1 MLSTSS
7 DSPASLWALV
17 DCNNFYASC
26 EKLFRPDLADRPVVV
41 LSNNDGCIVARS
53 PEAKALGIPMGAPE
67 FKLRSR
73 LQELKVAVFSSNYA
87 LYGDISARVT
97 GILEQCCPLVEPYS
111 IDEAFMRLDG
121 PQRVNLPEFCR
132 ELRQR
137 VQKWTGITVS
147 VGVGATRTL
156 AKVATHV
163 AKKHPVYGGVFSLV
177 RPVEAIDRV
186 LHHTPV
192 EDIWGV
198 GRRQAR
204 RLWAEGIRTAL
215 HLKHADDIL
224 LRRLLTVTGWR
235 TALELR
241 GVPCLGTETA
251 PVARKTLMSTR
262 SFAHRIQD
270 KAMLA
275 QALSTFAV
283 RAAARLRREGL
294 VASGLAVHIR
304 TARPGQAAA
313 NERLYDQTVQ
323 CSLPVPTADSQ
334 QFINAALNGLE
345 RIFAPGFAYA
355 KAGVMLY
362 GLERADAMQ
371 GSLLALAAG
380 NDACGDGRRQ
390 RLMRSLDDINGRFG
404 RDTVIFGAQGMGHAP
419 WHMRQEHRSPRMT
432 TCWDEIPLVRC

>member
-1 MLSTSS
+1 MSSTNS

-53 PEAKALGIPMGAPE
+53 AEAKALGIPMGAPE
-67 FKLRSR
+67 FKLRSQLR
-73 LQELKVAVFSSNYA
+73 ALNVAVFSSNYA
-87 LYGDISARVT
+87 LYGDISARVVD
-97 GILEQCCPLVEPYS
+97 ILEQCCPQVEPYS
-111 IDEAFMRLDG
+111 IDESFVRLEA
-121 PQRVNLPEFCR
+121 PQRANLPEFCR
-132 ELRQR
+132 DVRQR
-137 VQKWTGITVS
+137 IQRWTGITVS

-156 AKVATHV
+156 AKIATHV
-163 AKKHPVYGGVFSLV
+163 AKKHPSYGGVFSLA
-177 RPVEAIDRV
+177 RQERDIDRV
-186 LHHTPV
+186 LAGTPV
-192 EDIWGV
+192 EDVWGV

-204 RLWAEGIRTAL
+204 RLWAEGICTAL
-215 HLKHADDIL
+215 HMKNAEDIM

-241 GVPCLGTETA
+241 GVPCLGNETA

-262 SFAHRIQD
+262 SFARRIHD

-283 RAAARLRREGL
+283 RAATRLRREGL
-294 VASGLAVHIR
+294 VASGLGVHIR

-313 NERLYDQTVQ
+313 EERLYDQTAQ
-323 CSLPVPTADSQ
+323 CPLPMPTADSQ
-334 QFINAALNGLE
+334 LFIRTALEGLE
-345 RIFAPGFAYA
+345 RIFLPGFAYA

-362 GLERADAMQ
+362 GLERADAVQ

-380 NDACGDGRRQ
+380 LESGGDGRRQ
-390 RLMRSLDDINGRFG
+390 SLMRSLDNINNRFG
-404 RDTVIFGAQGMGHAP
+404 RDTVIFGAQGMGDAP
-419 WHMRQEHRSPRMT
+419 WHMRQEHRSPRLT
-432 TCWDEIPLVRC
+432 TCWDELPLARC

>member
-121 PQRVNLPEFCR
+121 PQWVNLPEFCR

-262 SFAHRIQD
+262 SFAHRIHD

-304 TARPGQAAA
+304 TARPGQAAT

>member
-1 MLSTSS
+1 MSSTNS

-26 EKLFRPDLADRPVVV
+26 EKLFRPDLVHRPVVV

-53 PEAKALGIPMGAPE
+53 AEAKALGIPMGAPE
-67 FKLRSR
+67 FKLRSQLR
-73 LQELKVAVFSSNYA
+73 ALNVAVFSSNYA
-87 LYGDISARVT
+87 LYGDISARVVS
-97 GILEQCCPLVEPYS
+97 ILEQCCPQVEPYS
-111 IDEAFMRLDG
+111 IDESFARLEA
-121 PQRVNLPEFCR
+121 PQRANLPEFCR
-132 ELRQR
+132 DVRQR
-137 VQKWTGITVS
+137 IQRWTGIAVS

-156 AKVATHV
+156 AKIATHV
-163 AKKHPVYGGVFSLV
+163 AKKHPSYEGVFSLA
-177 RPVEAIDRV
+177 RQERDIDRV
-186 LHHTPV
+186 LAGTPV
-192 EDIWGV
+192 EDVWGV

-215 HLKHADDIL
+215 HMKNADDIM

-241 GVPCLGTETA
+241 GVPCLGNETA

-262 SFAHRIQD
+262 SFAQRIRD

-283 RAAARLRREGL
+283 RAATRLRREGL
-294 VASGLAVHIR
+294 VASGLGVHIR

-313 NERLYDQTVQ
+313 GERLYDQTVH
-323 CSLPVPTADSQ
+323 CPLPMPTADSQ
-334 QFINAALNGLE
+334 MFIRTALEGLE
-345 RIFAPGFAYA
+345 RIFVPGFAYA

-362 GLERADAMQ
+362 GLERADAVQ

-380 NDACGDGRRQ
+380 LESSGDGRRQ
-390 RLMRSLDDINGRFG
+390 NLMRSLDDINRRFG
-404 RDTVIFGAQGMGHAP
+404 RDAVIFGAQGVGDAP
-419 WHMRQEHRSPRMT
+419 WHMRQEHRSPRLT
-432 TCWDEIPLVRC
+432 TCWDELPLARC

>member
-1 MLSTSS
+1 M
-7 DSPASLWALV
+7 
-17 DCNNFYASC
+17 
-26 EKLFRPDLADRPVVV
+26 
-41 LSNNDGCIVARS
+41 
-53 PEAKALGIPMGAPE
+53 
-67 FKLRSR
+67 
-73 LQELKVAVFSSNYA
+73 
-87 LYGDISARVT
+87 
-97 GILEQCCPLVEPYS
+97 
-111 IDEAFMRLDG
+111 
-121 PQRVNLPEFCR
+121 
-132 ELRQR
+132 
-137 VQKWTGITVS
+137 
-147 VGVGATRTL
+147 
-156 AKVATHV
+156 
-163 AKKHPVYGGVFSLV
+163 
-177 RPVEAIDRV
+177 
-186 LHHTPV
+186 
-192 EDIWGV
+192 
-198 GRRQAR
+198 
-204 RLWAEGIRTAL
+204 
-215 HLKHADDIL
+215 KHADDIL

-241 GVPCLGTETA
+241 GVPCLGNETA

-262 SFAHRIQD
+262 SFAHRIHD

-313 NERLYDQTVQ
+313 NERLYDQTIQ

-404 RDTVIFGAQGMGHAP
+404 RNTVIFGAQGMGHAP

>member
-121 PQRVNLPEFCR
+121 PQWVNLPEFCR

-241 GVPCLGTETA
+241 GVPCLGNETA

-262 SFAHRIQD
+262 SFAHRIHD

-313 NERLYDQTVQ
+313 NERLYDQTIQ

-404 RDTVIFGAQGMGHAP
+404 RNTVIFGAQGMGHAP

>member
-73 LQELKVAVFSSNYA
+73 LQELNVAVFSSNYA

-262 SFAHRIQD
+262 SFAHRIHD

-313 NERLYDQTVQ
+313 NERLYDQTIQ

>member
-53 PEAKALGIPMGAPE
+53 AEAKALGIPMGAPE

-73 LQELKVAVFSSNYA
+73 LQELNVAVFSSNYA

-163 AKKHPVYGGVFSLV
+163 AKKHPVYGGVFSLA

-198 GRRQAR
+198 GRRQTR

-241 GVPCLGTETA
+241 GVPCLGNETA

-262 SFAHRIQD
+262 SFAHRIHD

-313 NERLYDQTVQ
+313 TEKLYDQTIQ
-323 CSLPVPTADSQ
+323 CALPVPTADSQ

>member
-7 DSPASLWALV
+7 DSPSSLWALV

-262 SFAHRIQD
+262 SFAHRIHD

-313 NERLYDQTVQ
+313 NERLYDQTIQ

-380 NDACGDGRRQ
+380 NDASGDGRRH

>member
-7 DSPASLWALV
+7 DSPSSLWALV

-53 PEAKALGIPMGAPE
+53 AEAKALGIPMGAPE

-73 LQELKVAVFSSNYA
+73 LQELNVAVFSSNYA

-137 VQKWTGITVS
+137 VQNWTGITVS

-163 AKKHPVYGGVFSLV
+163 AKKHPVYEGVFSLV
-177 RPVEAIDRV
+177 RPEEAIDRV
-186 LHHTPV
+186 LHRTPV

-215 HLKHADDIL
+215 HMKHADDIL

-241 GVPCLGTETA
+241 GVPCLGNETA

-262 SFAHRIQD
+262 SFAHRIHD

-362 GLERADAMQ
+362 GLERADVMQ

-404 RDTVIFGAQGMGHAP
+404 RDTVIFGAQGVGHAP

-432 TCWDEIPLVRC
+432 TCWDEIPLARC

>member
-121 PQRVNLPEFCR
+121 PQWVNLPEFCR

-241 GVPCLGTETA
+241 GVPCLGNETA

-262 SFAHRIQD
+262 SFAHRIHD

-313 NERLYDQTVQ
+313 NERLYDQTIQ

>member
-7 DSPASLWALV
+7 ESPASLWALI

-26 EKLFRPDLADRPVVV
+26 EKLFRPDLAGRPVVV

-53 PEAKALGIPMGAPE
+53 AEAKALGIPMGAPE
-67 FKLRSR
+67 FKLRSQ
-73 LQELKVAVFSSNYA
+73 LQELNVAVFSSNYA

-97 GILEQCCPLVEPYS
+97 GILEQYCPQVEPYS
-111 IDEAFMRLDG
+111 IDESFMRLDA
-121 PQRVNLPEFCR
+121 PQRANLPGFCR
-132 ELRQR
+132 EVRQR
-137 VQKWTGITVS
+137 VQRWTGITVS
-147 VGVGATRTL
+147 IGVGATRTL

-163 AKKHPVYGGVFSLV
+163 AKKHPGYEGVFSLV
-177 RPVEAIDRV
+177 RPVAAIDRV
-186 LHHTPV
+186 LERTPV
-192 EDIWGV
+192 EDVWGV

-215 HLKHADDIL
+215 HMKNADDIL

-241 GVPCLGTETA
+241 GIPCLGNETA

-262 SFAHRIQD
+262 SFARRILD
-270 KAMLA
+270 KNMLA

-283 RAAARLRREGL
+283 RAATRLRREGL

-313 NERLYDQTVQ
+313 SERLYDQTAL

-334 QFINAALNGLE
+334 QFINAALDGLE
-345 RIFAPGFAYA
+345 RIFMPGFAYA

-380 NDACGDGRRQ
+380 NAASGDDRRQ

-419 WHMRQEHRSPRMT
+419 WHMRQEHRSPRVT
-432 TCWDEIPLVRC
+432 TCWDELPLARC

>member
-163 AKKHPVYGGVFSLV
+163 AKKHPVYGGVFSLA

-241 GVPCLGTETA
+241 GVPCLGNETA

-262 SFAHRIQD
+262 SFAHRIHD

-313 NERLYDQTVQ
+313 NERLYDQTIQ

>member
-163 AKKHPVYGGVFSLV
+163 AKKHPVYGGVFSLA

-204 RLWAEGIRTAL
+204 RLWAEGILTAL

-241 GVPCLGTETA
+241 GVPCLGNETA

-262 SFAHRIQD
+262 SFAHRIHD

-313 NERLYDQTVQ
+313 NERLYDQTIQ

>member
-7 DSPASLWALV
+7 DSPSSLWALV

-53 PEAKALGIPMGAPE
+53 AEAKALGIPMGAPE

-121 PQRVNLPEFCR
+121 PQWVNLPEFCR

-137 VQKWTGITVS
+137 VHKWTGITVS

-241 GVPCLGTETA
+241 GVPCLGNETA

-262 SFAHRIQD
+262 SFAHRIHD

-313 NERLYDQTVQ
+313 NERLYDQTIQ

>member
-1 MLSTSS
+1 MLSTNS
-7 DSPASLWALV
+7 DSRASLWALV

-53 PEAKALGIPMGAPE
+53 AEAKALGIPMGAPE

-73 LQELKVAVFSSNYA
+73 LQELNVAVFSSNYA

-97 GILEQCCPLVEPYS
+97 GILEQCCPQVEPYS
-111 IDEAFMRLDG
+111 IDESFMRLDA
-121 PQRVNLPEFCR
+121 PQRANLPEFCR
-132 ELRQR
+132 EVRRRVLR
-137 VQKWTGITVS
+137 WTGITVS
-147 VGVGATRTL
+147 VGVGTTRTL
-156 AKVATHV
+156 AKVAIHV
-163 AKKHPVYGGVFSLV
+163 AKKHPIYEGVFSLA
-177 RPVEAIDRV
+177 RPMDAVDRV
-186 LHHTPV
+186 LDRTPV
-192 EDIWGV
+192 EDVWGV

-204 RLWAEGIRTAL
+204 RLWSEGIRTAL
-215 HLKHADDIL
+215 QMKNADDIM

-241 GVPCLGTETA
+241 GVPCLGNETA

-262 SFAHRIQD
+262 SFARRIHD
-270 KAMLA
+270 RAMLA
-275 QALSTFAV
+275 EALSTFAV
-283 RAAARLRREGL
+283 RAATRLRREGL

-304 TARPGQAAA
+304 TARPGQCAAS
-313 NERLYDQTVQ
+313 ERLYDQSIQ

-345 RIFAPGFAYA
+345 RIFVPGFAYA

-432 TCWDEIPLVRC
+432 TSWDELPLARC

>member
-262 SFAHRIQD
+262 SFAHRIHD

-313 NERLYDQTVQ
+313 NERLYDQTIQ

>member
-73 LQELKVAVFSSNYA
+73 LQELNVAVFSSNYA

-121 PQRVNLPEFCR
+121 PQWVNLPEFCR

-262 SFAHRIQD
+262 SFAHRIHD

-313 NERLYDQTVQ
+313 NERLYDQTIQ

>member
-53 PEAKALGIPMGAPE
+53 AEAKALGIPMGAPE

-73 LQELKVAVFSSNYA
+73 LQELNVAVFSSNYA

-97 GILEQCCPLVEPYS
+97 RILELCCPQVEPYS
-111 IDEAFMRLDG
+111 IDEAFVRLDA
-121 PQRVNLPEFCR
+121 PQRANLPEFCR
-132 ELRQR
+132 EVRQR
-137 VQKWTGITVS
+137 VQRWTGIVVS
-147 VGVGATRTL
+147 VGVGTTRTL
-156 AKVATHV
+156 AKIATHV
-163 AKKHPVYGGVFSLV
+163 AKKHLAYEGVFSLA

-186 LHHTPV
+186 LARTPV
-192 EDIWGV
+192 EDVWGV

-215 HLKHADDIL
+215 HMKHADDIM

-241 GVPCLGTETA
+241 GVPCLGNETA

-262 SFAHRIQD
+262 SFARRIHD

-283 RAAARLRREGL
+283 RAATRLRREGM

-304 TARPGQAAA
+304 TARPGQGAA
-313 NERLYDQTVQ
+313 NERLYDQSIQ

-334 QFINAALNGLE
+334 QFINAALAGLE
-345 RIFAPGFAYA
+345 RIFVSGFAYA

-380 NDACGDGRRQ
+380 NGVCGDERRQ
-390 RLMRSLDDINGRFG
+390 RLMRSLDDINDRFG

-432 TCWDEIPLVRC
+432 TCWDEIPLARC

>member
-1 MLSTSS
+1 M
-7 DSPASLWALV
+7 
-17 DCNNFYASC
+17 
-26 EKLFRPDLADRPVVV
+26 V

-53 PEAKALGIPMGAPE
+53 AEAKALGIPMGAPE

-73 LQELKVAVFSSNYA
+73 LQELNVAVFSSNYA

-137 VQKWTGITVS
+137 VQNWTGITVS

-163 AKKHPVYGGVFSLV
+163 AKKHPVYEGVFSLV

-186 LHHTPV
+186 LHRMPV

-215 HLKHADDIL
+215 HMKHADDIL

-241 GVPCLGTETA
+241 GVPCLGNETA

-262 SFAHRIQD
+262 SFAHRIHD

-380 NDACGDGRRQ
+380 NDASGDGRRH